1 MRRIT
6 PFHVF
11 AVLLVTTILSGC
23 HVGQVV
29 GSGKRVTHKRDV
41 PEFRS
46 ISTEGAFNVEVQA
59 QKPVSLEVEADDNIL
74 PLINIEVSHDVL
86 YIKNARSYSSSE
98 PVVVRLT
105 VPQLDGLRVAGA
117 GHFSVSGLKSD
128 KFEIDAQGAPSITVA
143 GETNVIDI
151 DTSGAGKIDTH
162 KLRASKGIVDSKG
175 VAEVEVNA
183 KDELEVTISGPSHV
197 TYTGEPKLNK
207 VIHGPGSVN
216 KKESGPS

>member
-1 MRRIT
+1 
-6 PFHVF
+6 
-11 AVLLVTTILSGC
+11 
-23 HVGQVV
+23 
-29 GSGKRVTHKRDV
+29 
-41 PEFRS
+41 
-46 ISTEGAFNVEVQA
+46 
-59 QKPVSLEVEADDNIL
+59 
-74 PLINIEVSHDVL
+74 
-86 YIKNARSYSSSE
+86 
-98 PVVVRLT
+98 
-105 VPQLDGLRVAGA
+105 
-117 GHFSVSGLKSD
+117 LKSD